1 MLSPPE
7 LNTCSPVAAP
17 GSDRLD
23 FLTCSTPGSD
33 TAAADPVIDR
43 AIADAWRQHGRAQA
57 RPLAGLVT
65 APRDEL
71 ERREADADR
80 ALLTLRRMGVTP

>member
-1 MLSPPE
+1 M
-7 LNTCSPVAAP
+7 PVAAP
-17 GSDRLD
+17 
-23 FLTCSTPGSD
+23 T
-33 TAAADPVIDR
+33 VDR
-43 AIADAWRQHGRAQA
+43 AIAAAWRDHGRAQA
-57 RPLAGLVT
+57 RLLDGLVT